1 MLAGGDASLAFVPG
15 SPCAAMEAVTC
26 GAAAPGTELTMRQ
39 PNRLPE
45 AAAHRARLGRNQNP
59 AKPSG
64 LL

>member
-15 SPCAAMEAVTC
+15 GPCAAMEAVTC

-39 PNRLPE
+39 PDRLE